1 MRKEAY
7 RKWSVDGRSTN
18 PLAYPSRIHACSPE
32 VWLGTSGL
40 GLGIKQPQ
48 ECRHREAGAV
58 DEGHSMRFRTAPVAT
73 CGQKATGPPPA
84 PSRCKSLQFGRSYSS
99 LARALR
105 TGCRRSGL
113 TYESLSHSIIR
124 STPPRPWGDSGT
136 TKPTPSSTPPSKA
149 NMPYPPSAW

>member
-48 ECRHREAGAV
+48 ECRHREAG
-58 DEGHSMRFRTAPVAT
+58 AT